1 MSLAADCVCA
11 CRVGH
16 NGVGTQGPSPWP
28 AARAL
33 ISAQC
38 TWCTAGTR
46 EAEVAARRR
55 ARARSI
61 PPETCVLS
69 GRRWHVRVAKRQR
82 LSLTCPRRSVAG
94 SRSQT
99 QAGAASCAGAL
110 VSRLSLRHGSLALSV
125 RTPSAVLAAGWQ
137 HVLHGSAD
145 TIVRCHE
152 EERCSLGLG
161 PCSGG
166 VLDYSCASSSGGT
179 YGLR

>member
-1 MSLAADCVCA
+1 MSLAADCA

-16 NGVGTQGPSPWP
+16 NGVGTQGPAPWP

-33 ISAQC
+33 ISVHSAQQ
-38 TWCTAGTR
+38 
-46 EAEVAARRR
+46 
-55 ARARSI
+55 ARARLKS
-61 PPETCVLS
+61 PRADARARDPSRDVRAQRTSVA
-69 GRRWHVRVAKRQR
+69 VRVAKRQR

-166 VLDYSCASSSGGT
+166 VLDCSCASSSGGT